1 MFEVRKFRT
10 GSYFPSLLL
19 MMAFSILLTAQAFAL
34 DQDKEKDKDKKEAGK
49 KDANSPTLVNIK
61 GALRCSKPSQSHSIE
76 VPDRPGHSLMI
87 DERKCT
93 WTEPMEI
100 LGAKFKEGVWIA
112 FTERMEGT
120 LHPHVYEVDT
130 LDDGEK
136 VTMQAMGHVLADK
149 GPTTTKGR
157 FSFMRGTG
165 KFKGIK
171 GGGTFEGKLDADD
184 VLTMELEG
192 VYEPAEMVGDK
203 K

>member
-1 MFEVRKFRT
+1 MFDVKSSRART
-10 GSYFPSLLL
+10 PL
-19 MMAFSILLTAQAFAL
+19 SILLLAIVAVSLSFAQEAR
-34 DQDKEKDKDKKEAGK
+34 DKDKDKDKKEAGK
-49 KDANSPTLVNIK
+49 KDASNGTLVNIK
-61 GALRCSKPSQSHSIE
+61 GSVRCDKPSQSHAID
-76 VPDRPGHSLMI
+76 VPDRSGHSLI
-87 DERKCT
+87 IAERKCT

-100 LGAKFKEGVWIA
+100 LGAKFKEGVWIT

-120 LHPHVYEVDT
+120 LHPHSYQVDK
-130 LDDGEK
+130 LDDGE
-136 VTMQAMGHVLADK
+136 TISMQAMGHVVSDK
-149 GPTTTKGR
+149 VPTTTKGR

-171 GGGTFEGKLDADD
+171 GGGTYEGKLDADD